1 MKLETG
7 EPIMDGR
14 YVVYVEGL
22 LGWLEPHIV
31 VRAGKKWKFQGS
43 SQDYPDAVHCWIGP
57 LPVMSKEAWSSRN
70 TNFAHVGP
78 TSFSVPPREFDL

>member
-7 EPIMDGR
+7 EPAFDGR

-31 VRAGKKWKFQGS
+31 MRAGKKWKFQGS
-43 SQDYPDAVHCWIGP
+43 SQEYPDAVHCWIGP
-57 LPVMSKEAWSSRN
+57 LPVMSKSAFDAWDGKSFPSSE
-70 TNFAHVGP
+70 
-78 TSFSVPPREFDL
+78 VPQEFDL